1 MTEIARISAGC
12 LDFHLDKTD
21 RRTFVKSVMEDIH
34 KIGKSW
40 AIGTFV
46 RILPNV
52 KNSNNLVQYA
62 VEGMPVEGT
71 TLTFSTVK

>member
-1 MTEIARISAGC
+1 
-12 LDFHLDKTD
+12 
-21 RRTFVKSVMEDIH
+21 MEDIH

-52 KNSNNLVQYA
+52 KSSKNLVQYA
-62 VEGMPVEGT
+62 VEGMPVKGT
-71 TLTFSTVK
+71 TLTFLTIE

>member
-1 MTEIARISAGC
+1 
-12 LDFHLDKTD
+12 
-21 RRTFVKSVMEDIH
+21 MEDIH

-52 KNSNNLVQYA
+52 KNSKNLVQYA
-62 VEGMPVEGT
+62 VEGMHELHNT
-71 TLTFSTVK
+71 